1 MLWVQPEKDKRK
13 KRHRIL
19 PPPLAVSW
27 HPLRA
32 REESWGPDK
41 TEKDTGQQIPAP
53 SSFSGWCW
61 YKRGPTPSVN
71 RPGPPRPSFRPLAK
85 SLQLGCLPIARTLP
99 ATARESSGGDSGRVP
114 SLGEQRALP
123 QASWAGAC
131 ERSAL
136 PGGAHQAASAHSRHC
151 DPIAPMFPFLSGLSV
166 GIGACPPALSLRS
179 AVTKPMLLLARLST
193 SASCLKSARAGASS
207 RQSSRLFALL
217 KPNPHVDVFGGGWCF

>member
-1 MLWVQPEKDKRK
+1 MRKSSIPGLAQWVGNLALPRLWCRLAATAPLQPPSLGPSICPVGTARKRQK
-13 KRHRIL
+13 KKKTQDIAT
-19 PPPLAVSW
+19 PLAVSW

-99 ATARESSGGDSGRVP
+99 ATARESSGGDSGRCSFPRRTEGTSP
-114 SLGEQRALP
+114 SFM
-123 QASWAGAC
+123 
-131 ERSAL
+131 
-136 PGGAHQAASAHSRHC
+136 GG
-151 DPIAPMFPFLSGLSV
+151 
-166 GIGACPPALSLRS
+166 
-179 AVTKPMLLLARLST
+179 RL
-193 SASCLKSARAGASS
+193 
-207 RQSSRLFALL
+207 
-217 KPNPHVDVFGGGWCF
+217 